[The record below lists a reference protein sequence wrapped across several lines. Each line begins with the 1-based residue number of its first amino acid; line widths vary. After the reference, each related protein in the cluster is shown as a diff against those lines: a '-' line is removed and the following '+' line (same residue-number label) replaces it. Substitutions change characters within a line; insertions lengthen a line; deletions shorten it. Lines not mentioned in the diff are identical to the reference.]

1 MKRIIVFAVGLSVLA
16 FVLAYAQPA
25 PSFPRAP
32 RPSPLP
38 PESNSG
44 HVVWV
49 EPTNSLPKFDLDF
62 AGGTPKDLVRAIERV
77 TDKPLNVII
86 PDDCNDLK
94 IPAFAVK
101 NVTVAQLFET
111 LKQVSKKTE
120 RYMLERPDNNW
131 GFEER
136 TSMYGFNT
144 VGTPDEN
151 SIWYFY
157 KEGEPGGYEIISAT
171 FCRFYQLSPYL
182 DAGYKVDDITTAVET
197 AWKML
202 GATNLPTMSYHKDT
216 KVLIVTGE
224 AFKVFLVGDVLK
236 QLPTEKPKEKSGE

>member
-1 MKRIIVFAVGLSVLA
+1 MKKIICLAICLPLVA
-16 FVLAYAQPA
+16 FVLAHGQ
-25 PSFPRAP
+25 
-32 RPSPLP
+32 PSPYSLP
-38 PESNSG
+38 TPPTGGSG
-44 HVVWV
+44 RFVWV
-49 EPTNSLPKFDLDF
+49 EATNSLPRFDLDF
-62 AGGTPKDLVRAIERV
+62 SGGTPEQLLKDIEKV

-86 PDDCNDLK
+86 PDDCKDLK
-94 IPAFAVK
+94 IPAFTVK
-101 NVTVAQLFET
+101 KVTVAQLFAT
-111 LKQVSKKTE
+111 LKQVSQKIE
-120 RYMLERPDNNW
+120 RYVVERPDNNRS
-131 GFEER
+131 FEER

-197 AWKML
+197 AWKMM